1 MARTSYIQTNFTA
14 GELTPRMWGRPDV
27 ARYQNGA
34 ETVENG
40 IPSVHGGVERR
51 GGFRFAAATKHGGA
65 RRADVAT
72 YTFNV
77 DQSYLLEFGHQ
88 YIRFFSSTGAQLLDD
103 SLQPL
108 EIASPYTE
116 DQVFQIT
123 RKQGGDT
130 MFLFHPDV
138 PTHRLRRLTSS
149 QWVLDA
155 VPWVAEP
162 FAEIGHSPD
171 ARLTLSDPSVGTG
184 RTFTTDPVTAPNA
197 PTIGTAVAMNAGA
210 RVHFTP
216 PADSGG
222 SLITSYTATSSPDGI
237 TASGAGS
244 PIFIN
249 GLTNGVP
256 YTFTVTATNVIGT
269 SSPSSASNSVTPL
282 ASLPSE
288 NLVVS
293 ISPPDFYKATLNGTK
308 TVVGP
313 TASATGGS
321 GVYSYLWERIGGSGI
336 DVVNPTAATPS
347 LRSTGYSTTNY
358 ATLRCAVTDSLGA
371 YGTQVCNVAIEHY
384 TSNNPK
390 FPEPI
395 PE

>member
-34 ETVENG
+34 QTIENG
-40 IPSVHGGVERR
+40 VPSVHGGVERR
-51 GGFRFAAATKHGGA
+51 GGFRFAAVAKLGGA
-65 RRADVAT
+65 RRADIVS
-72 YTFNV
+72 YSFNV

-103 SLQPL
+103 SLAPL

-116 DQVFQIT
+116 DQVFEIT

-149 QWVLDA
+149 QWVLDP

-184 RTFTTDPVTAPNA
+184 RTFTTDPVAAPNA
-197 PTIGTAVAMNAGA
+197 PTIGTAVALNGGA

-216 PADSGG
+216 PTDSGG

-237 TASGAGS
+237 TASGSGS
-244 PIFIN
+244 PIFMT
-249 GLTNGVP
+249 GLTNGVA

-269 SSPSSASNSVTPL
+269 SAPSAASNSVTPL

-288 NLVVS
+288 NLTVS
-293 ISPPDFYKATLNGTK
+293 ITPSNFYKETSNGTR
-308 TVVGP
+308 TVTGP
-313 TASATGGS
+313 TALATGGS
-321 GVYSYLWERIGGSGI
+321 GPYSYLWERIGGSGI
-336 DVVNPTAATPS
+336 DLVNPKLATPS
-347 LRSTGYSTTNY
+347 LRSTGYSATNY
-358 ATLRCAVTDSLGA
+358 ATLRCSVTDSSGA
-371 YGTQVCNVAIEHY
+371 YGSQVCNVEIEH
-384 TSNNPK
+384 SSNPK